1 MEGQDAK
8 DEKEEEKI
16 LIRGVNWIGDA
27 VMTLPAIRAIR
38 KYYPQAR
45 ISLLVNPAVAPL
57 FENSNDIDEIII
69 YEPVF
74 RKLVGKLRLAKILR
88 KKRFSR
94 AILLQNAFDAALIAF
109 LARIPKRIGYN
120 RDRRGV
126 LLTDPIR
133 YTNQDRNV
141 HHIHYYL
148 NLLTSAGI
156 GAAYSH
162 PWLRMTLQERLDAR
176 ARLSELKRPILGINP
191 GATFGSSKRWLP
203 ERFAEV
209 AGWFIRETRGSV
221 VILGGKDD
229 VTTGEEI
236 YKQIPMN
243 KLLLAGKTSLRE
255 LMALISECDVL
266 VTNDSGPMH
275 IAYAVGTPLAAIF
288 GSTSPE
294 LTGPVG
300 EGHAVIRTKIDCS
313 PCFERTCHKDYI
325 KCMFGINSEDVY
337 ANIIRLLPA
346 KRAVFLDRD
355 GTLCRDAK
363 YLNRWED
370 FELLS
375 GVDRLRLLREEGLE
389 LIGVSNQSGIA
400 KGIIEK
406 DFVEDVN
413 KLFIDTYGFTDFY
426 YCPHNPQDFCQC
438 RKPEPEMLL
447 RARADYGID
456 LKRSFVVGDKD
467 ADMLLAKAVGA
478 RGILV
483 RTGLQNKSAHA
494 DAVVDDLNNA
504 IKYILKWKE

>member
-1 MEGQDAK
+1 MEGK
-8 DEKEEEKI
+8 DTEKEKI

-38 KYYPQAR
+38 RFYPQAH
-45 ISLLVNPAVAPL
+45 ISLLIKPALAPL
-57 FENSNDIDEIII
+57 FENSFDVDEIII
-69 YEPVF
+69 YEPQF
-74 RKLVGKLRLAKILR
+74 RGLAGKLRLINILR

-94 AILLQNAFDAALIAF
+94 AILLQNAFDAALLAF
-109 LARIPKRIGYN
+109 LARIPERIGYD
-120 RDRRGV
+120 RDRRGF

-133 YTNQDRNV
+133 YTNQDRNI

-148 NLLTSAGI
+148 NLLTAAGI
-156 GAAYSH
+156 DAAYSH
-162 PWLRMTLQERLDAR
+162 PWIRMTLQERLDSR
-176 ARLSELKRPILGINP
+176 ARLSEMKRPILGINP

-209 AGWFIRETRGSV
+209 AAWFIRETKGSA
-221 VILGGKDD
+221 VIFGGEDE
-229 VTTGEEI
+229 VPIAEEI

-255 LMALISECDVL
+255 LMALVSECDVL

-288 GSTSPE
+288 GSTSPD

-300 EGHAVIRTKIDCS
+300 DGHAVISTNIDCS
-313 PCFERTCHKDYI
+313 PCFERTCDKEYI

-337 ANIIRLLPA
+337 VNIRRLLPA
-346 KRAVFLDRD
+346 KRAVFFDRD
-355 GTLCRDAK
+355 GTLCRDAN
-363 YLNRWED
+363 YLNRWDD

-375 GVDRLRLLREEGLE
+375 GIDRLKSLREEGFE

-400 KGIIEK
+400 KGIVDK
-406 DFVEDVN
+406 GFVEDVN
-413 KLFIDTYGFTDFY
+413 KLFIDTYGFTAFY
-426 YCPHNPQDFCQC
+426 YCPHNPEDFCQC

-447 RARADYGID
+447 KARASYGID

-483 RTGLQNKSAHA
+483 RTGQQNQSAHA
-494 DAVVDDLNNA
+494 DAVVDDLDNA

>member
-38 KYYPQAR
+38 KYYPQAH

-74 RKLVGKLRLAKILR
+74 RELVGKLRLAKILR

-126 LLTDPIR
+126 LLTDPIQ

-148 NLLTSAGI
+148 NLLTAAGI
-156 GAAYSH
+156 GGAYSH
-162 PWLRMTLQERLDAR
+162 PWLRMTLQERLDSR
-176 ARLSELKRPILGINP
+176 SRLSELKRPILGINP

-313 PCFERTCHKDYI
+313 PCFERTCDKDYI
-325 KCMFGINSEDVY
+325 RCMFGINSEDVY

-346 KRAVFLDRD
+346 KRAVFFDRD
-355 GTLCRDAK
+355 GTLCRDAN

-370 FELLS
+370 FKLLS
-375 GVDRLRLLREEGLE
+375 GVDRLKSLREEGFE

-413 KLFIDTYGFTDFY
+413 KLFIDIYGFTDFY
-426 YCPHNPQDFCQC
+426 YCPHNPEDFCQC